1 MEQTP
6 FELTPEQKG
15 LLATLSRET
24 GKPIPALIAEALEE
38 LQSHVHRGRDRNGDA
53 ATHQHAARTPSV
65 LEIFQSPHVCERWL
79 SSATEGQRPHTC
91 GFTKALLCRTDAS
104 YTSKGAI
111 EWREMQVESA
121 PQANP
126 G

>member
-6 FELTPEQKG
+6 FELTHEQKG

-65 LEIFQSPHVCERWL
+65 FEIFQEAR
-79 SSATEGQRPHTC
+79 EGIPEETWQ
-91 GFTKALLCRTDAS
+91 AL
-104 YTSKGAI
+104 
-111 EWREMQVESA
+111 
-121 PQANP
+121 PQDLAAQHDHYIYGTP
-126 G
+126 KHP